1 MFDLLLDDIAV
12 SRSAVVLHLL
22 PLISNSLVPAFCVD
36 FLLMKKGKTDV
47 LN

>member
-12 SRSAVVLHLL
+12 SRSAVLHLL
-22 PLISNSLVPAFCVD
+22 PLISNALVPAFCVD